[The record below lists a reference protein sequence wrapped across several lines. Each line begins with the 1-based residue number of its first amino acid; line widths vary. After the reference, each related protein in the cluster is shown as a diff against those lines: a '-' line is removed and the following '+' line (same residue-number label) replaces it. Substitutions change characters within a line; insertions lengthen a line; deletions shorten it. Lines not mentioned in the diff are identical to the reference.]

1 MKVLVINCG
10 SSSVKYQLMDSE
22 TGSVLAKGMVE
33 RIGFDDAVFTSVQRD
48 PRLLHAKAGATDK
61 DPGQVKTLPV
71 KNHEIAM
78 KHILAG
84 LVGERGVLGSL
95 AEIGAVGH
103 RFVNGGREFIE
114 SVVATDM
121 VLGKLRRILDIAP
134 LHNPANM
141 LGIEACLTEMPD
153 TPQVIVFDT
162 GFHARVPAKAYM
174 YALPYRYYEEYG
186 IRRYGF
192 HGTSHSY
199 VSHRAAELV
208 GKPVRDLRIITCHLG
223 NGCSIDAVKDGWAVD
238 TSMGYTP
245 LEGLMM
251 GTRTGDIDCAVP
263 LSIMKREGV
272 TPEEMDAILNR
283 KSGLLGVTG
292 ISSDMREI
300 EGAARAGN
308 ELAVL
313 AIDMYCYRI
322 RKYIAA
328 YTGVLSGLDALVY
341 TAGVGEH
348 SSLVREK
355 SCEGLEFLG
364 IKIDPERNARAT
376 GGEAEIGI
384 CGAPVRILVV
394 PTNEELVIARE
405 AERLGKR

>member
-1 MKVLVINCG
+1 
-10 SSSVKYQLMDSE
+10 
-22 TGSVLAKGMVE
+22 
-33 RIGFDDAVFTSVQRD
+33 
-48 PRLLHAKAGATDK
+48 
-61 DPGQVKTLPV
+61 
-71 KNHEIAM
+71 
-78 KHILAG
+78 
-84 LVGERGVLGSL
+84 
-95 AEIGAVGH
+95 
-103 RFVNGGREFIE
+103 
-114 SVVATDM
+114 
-121 VLGKLRRILDIAP
+121 
-134 LHNPANM
+134 M

-272 TPEEMDAILNR
+272 TPEEMDAIMNR

-348 SSLVREK
+348 SPLVREK
-355 SCEGLEFLG
+355 SCEGVEFLG

-376 GGEAEIGI
+376 GGEAEIGWD
-384 CGAPVRILVV
+384 GAPVRILVV